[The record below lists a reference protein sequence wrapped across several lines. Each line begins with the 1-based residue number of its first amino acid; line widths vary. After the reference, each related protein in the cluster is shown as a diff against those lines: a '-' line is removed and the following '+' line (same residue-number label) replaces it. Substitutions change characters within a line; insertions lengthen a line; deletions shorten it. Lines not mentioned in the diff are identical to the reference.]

1 MELIRERC
9 CCFTGH
15 RLLSVAERADL
26 RVLLR
31 EEIERL
37 IEEGFTTFLSG
48 GALGFDTLAAQEVLR
63 LRAERLGQVALV
75 LVLPCLGQE
84 SRWPAQDAALYHE
97 ILRSADEVIYTG
109 DVYERGCMFV
119 RNRYLVNRSSV
130 CLCFLRENAARGG
143 TAYTVRYAKK
153 QGIEIV
159 NLAEHLQNGKDPAS
173 VSRGRENKG
182 GTEMDQKLLSEI
194 IECPSPS
201 GREDALQRYLY
212 AHYKNDF
219 ECFATEEQGTLT
231 AIHNAQ
237 APFRVM
243 IAAHADEISLIVSGY
258 NGDGSLQVMQNGG
271 VRPKLYVGAKVRV
284 LAPGGVIYG
293 AVGTNDGLQ
302 KKEDVKA
309 KDLFIDIGCSTRE
322 EAEEAVPKGSYV
334 VHDTDVRPL
343 LHGRFSGR
351 AFDDRIGVYVAFE
364 AAKKAAKAGTKAA
377 ILCTATTGEETTGRG
392 AFSAA
397 SKLKPNCCV
406 SVDVT
411 YSTDYQGAESSGDVS
426 LGKGGAICRG
436 SIPNV
441 RLNAL
446 LAECAKE
453 LDLPVQYEVFPG
465 RTGTDSDTMLR
476 TLEGVPQVLF
486 SIPLRYM
493 HSPVEVLDEKDVDSM
508 VDVLALFL
516 QKLDES
522 YDLNPFAL
530 D

>member
-1 MELIRERC
+1 
-9 CCFTGH
+9 
-15 RLLSVAERADL
+15 
-26 RVLLR
+26 
-31 EEIERL
+31 
-37 IEEGFTTFLSG
+37 
-48 GALGFDTLAAQEVLR
+48 
-63 LRAERLGQVALV
+63 
-75 LVLPCLGQE
+75 
-84 SRWPAQDAALYHE
+84 
-97 ILRSADEVIYTG
+97 
-109 DVYERGCMFV
+109 
-119 RNRYLVNRSSV
+119 
-130 CLCFLRENAARGG
+130 
-143 TAYTVRYAKK
+143 
-153 QGIEIV
+153 
-159 NLAEHLQNGKDPAS
+159 
-173 VSRGRENKG
+173 
-182 GTEMDQKLLSEI
+182 MDQKLLSEI

-201 GREDALQRYLY
+201 GREAVLQQYLY

-219 ECFATEEQGTLT
+219 ERFSTDEQGNLT
-231 AIHNAQ
+231 AIHNEQ
-237 APFRVM
+237 AAFRVV
-243 IAAHADEISLIVSGY
+243 IAAHADEISLVVSGY

-293 AVGTNDGLQ
+293 AVGTNSDLQ
-302 KKEDVKA
+302 KRETVKA

-343 LHGRFSGR
+343 LHGRYSGR

-377 ILCTATTGEETTGRG
+377 IFCTATTGEETTGRG
-392 AFSAA
+392 AYAAA

-411 YSTDYQGAESSGDVS
+411 YSTDYQGADSEGDVS

-436 SIPNV
+436 SIPNA
-441 RLNAL
+441 RLNDL
-446 LAECAKE
+446 LTECAKE

-522 YDLNPFAL
+522 YDLNPFTL